1 MARKSTPAMRRVRP
15 RRAPAPPALVQI
27 GIAVPDA
34 DAAARISMALLEQHL
49 CACAQTVGPV
59 TSRYRWQGRVETAT
73 EFLLL
78 VKTRRAL
85 YPAVETAVR
94 ALHPYEVP
102 EIIALPVQDAEK
114 QYAAWV
120 VESTTTPSSR
130 ARPRARAARSRRP
143 RS

>member
-1 MARKSTPAMRRVRP
+1 MARRST
-15 RRAPAPPALVQI
+15 PALVQI

-34 DAAARISMALLEQHL
+34 DTAARISAALLEQHL
-49 CACAQTVGPV
+49 CACVQTVGPV

-85 YPAVETAVR
+85 YQAVETAVR

-102 EIIALPVQDAEK
+102 EIIALPVQDAGK

-120 VESTTTPSSR
+120 VESTATPSSP

-143 RS
+143 RA